1 MCHVRLL
8 GKRTSLLC
16 MLGMTSSFFLAEI
29 IVGYLT
35 NSTALIADSFHML
48 SDVLSIIIGFLAVV
62 YSKKDSK
69 INTYGWARAEVVGA
83 LSNAVFLLAL
93 CFSIVMDAIQRL
105 VVIEPIDQP
114 LLVIIVGSV
123 GLLINLIGLV
133 LFHGH
138 SHGHDHSHDH
148 GHDHGHQHNHDHSK
162 QCKISLAN
170 IYRFFRITIK
180 LVSFLIAE
188 SNDSDNRDV
197 EKVKQHGGSQLNM
210 KGVFLHVLGD
220 ALGSVVVIISALI
233 IYFVEEDWRYYADP
247 VMTLVIAGIIMYTTI
262 PLLKQSAMI
271 LLQTPPPHIKK
282 DELMAKVK
290 QIEGVLSIHELHVW
304 QLSGNCTIA
313 SAHVTMHGQDDFV
326 ETAKKL
332 NQVFHDIGVHSVTLQ
347 PEVYDCEEGKWK
359 CGVRSCPYASKSG
372 TGALQQANEI
382 ILSLYDDSCTSSA
395 GNAQNGNQT
404 CLLSCVS
411 ELCQEY
417 QCCTS
422 NSNGQPKLNTK
433 SKNLSGNVNNIEAG
447 VINDIITS

>member
-1 MCHVRLL
+1 MSNLRKMCHVKLL
-8 GKRTSLLC
+8 GERTSLLC
-16 MLGMTSSFFLAEI
+16 MLGMTSSLFLAEI

-48 SDVLSIIIGFLAVV
+48 SDVLSLIIGFLAVV

-138 SHGHDHSHDH
+138 SHGHDHSH
-148 GHDHGHQHNHDHSK
+148 GHGHQHNHDHK
-162 QCKISLAN
+162 
-170 IYRFFRITIK
+170 
-180 LVSFLIAE
+180 
-188 SNDSDNRDV
+188 SNDSDNGDV

-271 LLQTPPPHIKK
+271 LLQTPPAHIKM
-282 DELMAKVK
+282 DELMVKVK

-304 QLSGNCTIA
+304 QLSGNCAIA
-313 SAHVTMHGQDDFV
+313 SAHVTMHGEDNFV

-347 PEVYDCEEGKWK
+347 PEVYDCEEGNWK
-359 CGVRSCPYASKSG
+359 CGVRSCPYAPKSG

-382 ILSLYDDSCTSSA
+382 KDTSHIFIEDASCTSYASDA
-395 GNAQNGNQT
+395 NSESET

-411 ELCQEY
+411 DHCQEF
-417 QCCTS
+417 QCCS
-422 NSNGQPKLNTK
+422 PNSNGQSKLSTK
-433 SKNLSGNVNNIEAG
+433 SKNLSGNANDVEFGI
-447 VINDIITS
+447 INDLFTFG